1 MNGYPQVIRTCVLY
15 QKTGAIGLTERLDR
29 ITAHPVWGLF
39 TLAGILGLVFWLTFT
54 IGAPIQGL
62 MQKILIYPLYQLF
75 DASLTQAAPWLR
87 GLILDGIIGGVGSVL
102 TFLPILAIFFAVFG
116 LLEDVGYMSRAAY
129 VMDNLMHLMGLHGK
143 SFLPLFLGFGCNVP
157 SILGTRVIDTREAR
171 LLTILVAPLVP
182 CAARMAVIAF
192 ITPAF
197 FGKNATLV
205 SWGLVFGSMM
215 ILVLLGVLLN
225 RTIFAGKKSA
235 FIMEM
240 PLYHLPNL
248 RTIGILVWQR
258 CLSFIKKAGTVMLA
272 VCILIWVLSYL
283 PGGDVQTSYLSML
296 GRAIEPVGKLIG
308 LDWKLTLALLT
319 SFLAKENAIAT
330 LGVLFGS
337 AANANLA
344 TTLASTYSTATALS
358 FLTVSILF
366 IPCAATVAVIK
377 QETNSWKWTFANIG
391 LLLFVSLFAGFVVF
405 QISSLIGIKL
415 MLIRLLELIQSS
427 GTVNIGSL
435 AEALDTS
442 PRQVT
447 MMLEDLEKMGKIKR
461 TDFCQSS
468 GCGDCPAGKNCGLST
483 QPTRIWS
490 FEEKWSH

>member
-1 MNGYPQVIRTCVLY
+1 MDF
-15 QKTGAIGLTERLDR
+15 TGDSEPAYWIKKPGQSDLTERLDR
-29 ITAHPVWGLF
+29 ITAHPVWGLI
-39 TLAGILGLVFWLTFT
+39 TLAAILGLVFWLTFS
-54 IGAPIQGL
+54 IGAPIQGWMENL
-62 MQKILIYPLYQLF
+62 LITPLYQLF
-75 DASLTQAAPWLR
+75 DGLLTNSVPWLR

-116 LLEDVGYMSRAAY
+116 LLEDVGYMARAAY

-215 ILVLLGVLLN
+215 ILVLFGVILN
-225 RTIFAGKKSA
+225 RTIFSGKKSA

-258 CLSFIKKAGTVMLA
+258 SLSFIKKAGTVMLF
-272 VCILIWVLSYL
+272 VCIVIWALSFM
-283 PGGDVQTSYLSML
+283 PGGDVQTSYLAMAGKL
-296 GRAIEPVGKLIG
+296 IEPVGQWFG

-330 LGVLFGS
+330 LGVLYGGS
-337 AANANLA
+337 TSAGLAA
-344 TTLASTYSTATALS
+344 TLASTYSTATALS
-358 FLTVSILF
+358 FLTVSLLF

-391 LLLFVSLFAGFVVF
+391 LLLFVSLFAGFLVYHV
-405 QISSLIGIKL
+405 SSWIG
-415 MLIRLLELIQSS
+415 
-427 GTVNIGSL
+427 
-435 AEALDTS
+435 A
-442 PRQVT
+442 
-447 MMLEDLEKMGKIKR
+447 
-461 TDFCQSS
+461 
-468 GCGDCPAGKNCGLST
+468 
-483 QPTRIWS
+483 
-490 FEEKWSH
+490 